1 MSWEVRQTKRFVRA
15 YRKLHPNQL
24 AEVNRAIQVLAGNPL
39 LGEPKK
45 GDLSKLRVYKFS
57 CLGQQLLLG
66 YTMEK
71 RVCLIYLEALGPH
84 ENFYRDVSL

>member
-1 MSWEVRQTKRFVRA
+1 MSWEIRQTKRFIRA

-24 AEVNRAIQVLAGNPL
+24 SAVNRAIQAIGENPM

-45 GDLSKLRVYKFS
+45 GDLSRLRVHKFT

-66 YTMEK
+66 YSLDK
-71 RVCLIYLEALGPH
+71 KVRLVFLEALGQH
-84 ENFYRDVSL
+84 ENFYRDLSL